1 MDFLEFFRQNIPT
14 LPEFLVGFPL
24 FGVYAYAALFFAGWL
39 KTRRSVRTGYTR
51 KIFHFLIFTTAS
63 LIQAFL
69 GLRLLCLFGTA
80 TSAVIAYAL
89 LRGEGHLLYE
99 AMAREKDAPHRTY
112 FIITPYLATL
122 FGGILSNV
130 LFGEAALAGYLVTG
144 FGDAIGE
151 PVGTRF
157 GRHPYRVPSL
167 FATVASTRTLEG
179 STAVCLVSF
188 LALALARVISPII
201 AAYPPSWL
209 ALAGIAMLCAVAEA
223 FSPHGWDNMV
233 LQILPSGLLTL
244 FLSS

>member
-1 MDFLEFFRQNIPT
+1 MNLLEFFRQNIPT
-14 LPEFLVGFPL
+14 LPEVLVGFPL
-24 FGVYAYAALFFAGWL
+24 FCAYAYAALFCAGWL
-39 KTRRSVRTGYTR
+39 KTRRGVRTGYTR

-63 LIQAFL
+63 LIQAFF

-112 FIITPYLATL
+112 FIVTPYLATL

-130 LFGEAALAGYLVTG
+130 FFGEAALAGYLVTG

-151 PVGTRF
+151 PIGTRF

-167 FATVASTRTLEG
+167 FASVASTRTFEG
-179 STAVCLVSF
+179 STAVGLVSF
-188 LALALARVISPII
+188 LALLLARFISPGL
-201 AAYPPSWL
+201 ASTPPSL
-209 ALAGIAMLCAVAEA
+209 IALAGVALFCAFAEA
-223 FSPHGWDNMV
+223 VSPHGWDNMV
-233 LQILPSGLLTL
+233 LQLLPSGLFALL
-244 FLSS
+244 A

>member
-1 MDFLEFFRQNIPT
+1 MNLLEFFRQNIPT
-14 LPEFLVGFPL
+14 LPEFLFGFPL
-24 FGVYAYAALFFAGWL
+24 FCAYAYAALFCAGWL
-39 KTRRSVRTGYTR
+39 KARRGVRTGYTR

-63 LIQAFL
+63 LIQASF
-69 GLRLLCLFGTA
+69 GLRLLCLFGAA
-80 TSAVIAYAL
+80 TSTVIAYAL

-130 LFGEAALAGYLVTG
+130 LFGEAALAGSLVTG

-167 FATVASTRTLEG
+167 FANVVSTRTFEG
-179 STAVCLVSF
+179 SAAVGLVSF
-188 LALALARVISPII
+188 LALILACFISPGL
-201 AAYPPSWL
+201 ASNPPSWL
-209 ALAGIAMLCAVAEA
+209 ALAGIALLCAFAEA
-223 FSPHGWDNMV
+223 ISPHGWDNMA
-233 LQILPSGLLTL
+233 LQLLPSGLFAL
-244 FLSS
+244 LS